1 MSTSLFKL
9 SRKKFMRAPQLEAKL
24 AIKIIMG
31 LVVLY
36 FGGVLLAAGIII
48 YPVISKTVPD
58 EDAISVINSFLVLIF
73 IFEIIIRYF
82 LQQLP
87 VTEIKSFLL
96 LSIPKKRIIK
106 NVLLRSLISIYNVI
120 PILFYLPISIIM
132 YFDDYA
138 LEQTVAWWVSVTAF
152 SLCLNFI
159 AFLANKNNKVF
170 ASFVVIVIS
179 LFTCELYFD
188 TELLRASGYFF
199 DAVLAEP
206 LCSVFPLIFLIV
218 LYYSTFKFLKNNLNL
233 EGALGTKK
241 QIARAGRYDFLDVFG
256 SSALFLKNDLRLIVR
271 NIRPRNIVLMSFLFL
286 FYGLIFYTTQE
297 AQSQEMLV
305 FASIFVSGGFLLT
318 YGNYVPA
325 WDSEYY
331 AFLMAQNLSYKKYL
345 DSKFRLMAFAVMFST
360 ILSLPYLYF
369 GLDVYLMILS
379 GAFFNV
385 GLGTWITLYGGM
397 LNKQPLKL
405 NVKAKAFENTQ
416 AFSGAQFLMVLPKMA
431 LPVLL
436 YTIPARFLNYGYD
449 INHTAGIA
457 SLALSG
463 ILGLVFKKQILNL
476 MVKLFAKDKHA
487 TLKAFT
493 QK

>member
-1 MSTSLFKL
+1 
-9 SRKKFMRAPQLEAKL
+9 MRAPQLDAKL

-31 LVVLY
+31 LVILY
-36 FGGVLLAAGIII
+36 FGGALLMGGIAV
-48 YPVISKTVPD
+48 YPILSDSVP
-58 EDAISVINSFLVLIF
+58 EKDAVSVINSILIIILIF
-73 IFEIIIRYF
+73 ELIIRYF

-96 LSIPKKRIIK
+96 LSIPKKRIIH
-106 NVLLRSLISIYNVI
+106 NILFRSLISVYNVT
-120 PILFYLPISIIM
+120 PFLFYLPISVNL
-132 YFDDYA
+132 YLDDYTA
-138 LEQTVAWWVSVTAF
+138 VQAVMWWWSITSF
-152 SLCLNFI
+152 SLSLNFI
-159 AFLANKNNKVF
+159 SFLANKNNKLL
-170 ASFVVIVIS
+170 ATFVTIIVLAYTS
-179 LFTCELYFD
+179 ERYFD
-188 TELLRASGYFF
+188 VEILRRAGYFF
-199 DAVLAEP
+199 DSVVAQPFLGIVPVLV
-206 LCSVFPLIFLIV
+206 LFIFYGI
-218 LYYSTFKFLKNNLNL
+218 TFRFLKENLNL

-241 QIARAGRYDFLDVFG
+241 EIARTTQYDFLDVFG
-256 SSALFLKNDLRLIVR
+256 TSAFFLKNDLRLIIR

-305 FASIFVSGGFLLT
+305 FASIFISGGFLLT

-331 AFLMAQNLSYKKYL
+331 AFLMTQNISYKEYL
-345 DSKFRLMAFAVMFST
+345 DSKFRLMAFAVVVST

-369 GLDVYLMILS
+369 GLDTYLMILS
-379 GAFFNV
+379 GAIFNV
-385 GLGTWITLYGGM
+385 GLGTWITLYGGL

-416 AFSGAQFLMVLPKMA
+416 AFSGTQFILVLPKMV

-436 YTIPARFLNYGYD
+436 YTIPARLINYGD
-449 INHTAGIA
+449 EINHTAGII

-463 ILGLVFKKQILNL
+463 IVGLVFKKQILNL
-476 MVKLFAKDKHA
+476 MVKLFSKEKHA
-487 TLKAFT
+487 MLAAFN